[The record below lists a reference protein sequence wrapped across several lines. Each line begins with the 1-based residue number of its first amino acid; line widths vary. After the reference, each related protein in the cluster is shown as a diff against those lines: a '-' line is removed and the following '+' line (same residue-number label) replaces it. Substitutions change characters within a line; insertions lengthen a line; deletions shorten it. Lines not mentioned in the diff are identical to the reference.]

1 MNSRKRHPLTP
12 LRIVLIVILG
22 VVVVP
27 AWRYVMEIGVYDRTP
42 AQALR
47 TAEWMAAAM
56 AVMIAVILAAGSV
69 LKARARRRGDA
80 VPPLPDGIGPR
91 PRFGLTAVLETL
103 VAVFFGAYLCAKAWI
118 KSDPRLPVTLAPV
131 LATGDQVY
139 VAVCACF
146 LAWLFWS
153 VFYAKT
159 NSH

>member
-22 VVVVP
+22 VVLVP
-27 AWRYVMEIGVYDRTP
+27 AWRYIVAIDVYDRTP
-42 AQALR
+42 AQAMS

-56 AVMIAVILAAGSV
+56 AVMIAVILVAGSV

-91 PRFGLTAVLETL
+91 PRFGLTVVLETL
-103 VAVFFGAYLCAKAWI
+103 CAVIFGVYLCAKAWI
-118 KSDPRLPVTLAPV
+118 RSDAHLAVTLAPV
-131 LATGDQVY
+131 LAIGDQVY